1 MRYALL
7 FLAACAAQP
16 RPVATPR
23 RLGDA
28 MVETAMRFQRAGRA
42 VLAGR
47 WELAA
52 YDIHELEEVFGEDL
66 AASPWQNNPK
76 LPPLAQQFHAQDLAA
91 LKVAVRAHD
100 RVAFET
106 AVAHA
111 AQTCNGCHKTAD
123 MAYIEIPTLLGEEVP
138 VISADRH
145 AEMLAG
151 GEVRR

>member
-7 FLAACAAQP
+7 LLAACAAQP
-16 RPVATPR
+16 RPVAAPR

-66 AASPWQNNPK
+66 AASPWQGNPK
-76 LPPLAQQFHAQDLAA
+76 LPALAHAFHTDLVALRDAA
-91 LKVAVRAHD
+91 RAHD
-100 RVAFET
+100 RTAFET

-111 AQTCNGCHKTAD
+111 AQSCNGCHKSAD

-138 VISADRH
+138 VISADHH